1 LLSSIFFSLYPNGIK
16 FLSAR
21 TEFTTINKLDQ
32 KTKMCRIHIYNKAR
46 ILKGPMNLLTD
57 TPTHGEAA
65 GISSNAVLNNILSRL
80 LALIARLCLANGMTF
95 ASVEEVLKKAFVQEA
110 NALQP
115 GAPLH
120 GKVSRIS
127 TTTGLT
133 RREVR
138 RLVKEDVPVRPAK
151 PPLSTELFARW
162 TTGQA
167 WRDLDGKPYQ
177 LKRQGPAPSFEA
189 LAQSVTRD
197 VHPRSMLDELIR
209 LGLASYDE
217 EHDSVSL
224 TCSEFVPKGDAQQV
238 LGLLCD
244 NVGDHFEAAVSNV
257 LQDGTNHLEQAVFAD
272 ELSSESIE
280 TLRPLI
286 MNCWQTLRDT
296 MVPTITDLI
305 ESDRI
310 AGRIQDQRMRF
321 GLYTFAEAIAAVE
334 TEPNKSTEQTNR
346 RAASMEDHK

>member
-1 LLSSIFFSLYPNGIK
+1 MDMSPN
-16 FLSAR
+16 
-21 TEFTTINKLDQ
+21 TT
-32 KTKMCRIHIYNKAR
+32 
-46 ILKGPMNLLTD
+46 
-57 TPTHGEAA
+57 THEEAA
-65 GISSNAVLNNILSRL
+65 GISSNAALNNILARL

-133 RREVR
+133 RREVT

-167 WRDLDGKPYQ
+167 WRDHDGKPYE

-189 LAQSVTRD
+189 LAQSITRD
-197 VHPRSMLDELIR
+197 VHPRSMLDELVR
-209 LGLASYDE
+209 LSLANYDE
-217 EHDSVSL
+217 ERDSVSL
-224 TCSEFVPKGDAQQV
+224 TCSEFVPKGDVQQV

-257 LQDGTNHLEQAVFAD
+257 LQDGTKHLEQAVFAD

-310 AGRIQDQRMRF
+310 AGRSQDQRMRF
-321 GLYTFAEAIAAVE
+321 GVYTYAEAVGAVG
-334 TEPNKSTEQTNR
+334 TEPNKMTEQASQ
-346 RAASMEDHK
+346 RAATMEDPK